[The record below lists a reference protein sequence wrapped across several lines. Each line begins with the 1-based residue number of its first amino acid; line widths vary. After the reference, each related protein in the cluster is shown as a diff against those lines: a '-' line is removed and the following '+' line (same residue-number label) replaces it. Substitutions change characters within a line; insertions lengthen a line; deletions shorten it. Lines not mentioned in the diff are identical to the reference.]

1 MRKETIYIADDGAK
15 FNTEYECDVYEFKK
29 RLNDKK
35 DTFMLFDSKF
45 NETNNIGIAYYIYVK
60 NEDGIKILE
69 ELFDNEGYFTPWLR
83 NNELRHL
90 GVFYFD
96 DNTQEWLDLDKEL
109 NTLLGARNKISE
121 MIAKKRG

>member
-15 FNTEYECDVYEFKK
+15 FNTEYECNVYEFKK

-45 NETNNIGIAYYIYVK
+45 DETNNIGIAYYIYVK

-69 ELFDNEGYFTPWLR
+69 ELFDNEGYFLY
-83 NNELRHL
+83 L
-90 GVFYFD
+90 G
-96 DNTQEWLDLDKEL
+96 
-109 NTLLGARNKISE
+109 
-121 MIAKKRG
+121 